1 MSIVTFEKLKEF
13 IGLVKINRP
22 EALNAL
28 SSEVKS
34 ELSKT
39 FDTLADNDDI
49 RVLIITGNE
58 KAFAAGADIKE
69 MMDKSPVDIYVQK
82 MAKVW
87 DSIAKYPRPLIAAVN
102 GYALGGGCEL
112 AMHADIIVAGE
123 NAKFGQPEIR
133 VGIMPGAGGTQRL
146 PRAIGKFKAMRLLL
160 TGEMITGIQAY
171 EMGLASYCVK
181 DEEVMDKAV
190 EVASKI
196 ASMPPI
202 AASKIKEVVN
212 KGYDISLDAALA
224 LEREAFQMIFSTE
237 DKKEG
242 MQAFIEKRKPNYK
255 GK

>member
-69 MMDKSPVDIYVQK
+69 MMDKNSVDIYLQK
-82 MAKVW
+82 MTKVW

-146 PRAIGKFKAMRLLL
+146 PRAIGKLKAMRLLL
-160 TGEMITGIQAY
+160 TGEMITGLQAY

-196 ASMPPI
+196 ATMPPI

-224 LEREAFQMIFSTE
+224 LEREAFQMLFSTE

-242 MQAFIEKRKPNYK
+242 VQAFIEKRKPNYK

>member
-69 MMDKSPVDIYVQK
+69 MMDKNSVDIYLQK
-82 MAKVW
+82 MTKVW

-160 TGEMITGIQAY
+160 TGEMITGLQAY

-181 DEEVMDKAV
+181 DEEVMDKAI

-196 ASMPPI
+196 ATMPPI

-224 LEREAFQMIFSTE
+224 LEREAFQMLFSTE